1 MRSLLKEMEQK
12 FAVIESSL
20 RSTIDEP
27 YYIEITVRDARSA
40 LDIYADRSRNLPDV
54 TIYGSNIYASFEQ
67 KQIKDLL
74 NSFEEQSI
82 EISETSLDN
91 DLDEQNVTG
100 AIAGYSTPNAF
111 RKTPKKVGYA
121 SGIEESVNKP
131 ATYKIGEHQR
141 PESDEEIFNDKF
153 PFAATD
159 DHWWQSDAEYPV
171 KYYSDGMGT
180 GNIKDKTTRT
190 GNLPDTSTPTRKLTA
205 EDIIERKYESLVEG
219 YRSFANGD
227 PKKSPEQKVKHT
239 IKEIAHKLREIE
251 KLVEYNS
258 KLKTESGVTSTA
270 YGPGTTKALTE
281 ISRRLIKISERV
293 RSLGE

>member
-1 MRSLLKEMEQK
+1 MKSLLKEMEQK

-27 YYIEITVRDARSA
+27 YYIEITVRDARHA
-40 LDIYADRSRNLPDV
+40 LDIYADMRRNLPDV
-54 TIYGSNIYASFEQ
+54 TIYGSNVYASFEQ
-67 KQIKDLL
+67 DQIEDLL
-74 NSFEEQSI
+74 NAFEEQSI

-91 DLDEQNVTG
+91 ELDEQNVTG

-111 RKTPKKVGYA
+111 RKKTKKVSYA
-121 SGIEESVNKP
+121 SGIEESVNILTTNK
-131 ATYKIGEHQR
+131 TGQLKNKDNTTQQQISDIL
-141 PESDEEIFNDKF
+141 ES
-153 PFAATD
+153 
-159 DHWWQSDAEYPV
+159 
-171 KYYSDGMGT
+171 
-180 GNIKDKTTRT
+180 
-190 GNLPDTSTPTRKLTA
+190 
-205 EDIIERKYESLVEG
+205 KYEQLVEG
-219 YRSFANGD
+219 YRNFANGD

-239 IKEIAHKLREIE
+239 IKEIAQKLREIE